1 MYRLQFESEHR
12 LRAENVTLC
21 RERFVQTYKIRVVTN
36 TRKYDRGLHSVRRHE
51 LHWLDMTDRIQF
63 RTAVTVYRCLRKSVP
78 GYLANLCIPLSDR
91 SSRYHLRFTAGR
103 QLVVPPAKLSTYG
116 HQAFTVSGPRIWNS
130 LPDYLKDS
138 ELSIDIFKRYLKT
151 YFPSLLTTRH
161 FSALETP

>member
-1 MYRLQFESEHR
+1 
-12 LRAENVTLC
+12 
-21 RERFVQTYKIRVVTN
+21 
-36 TRKYDRGLHSVRRHE
+36 
-51 LHWLDMTDRIQF
+51 MTDRIQF

-138 ELSIDIFKRYLKT
+138 ELSIDIFKRYLKPIFSLAINYST
-151 YFPSLLTTRH
+151 LSCIRDFVTVCYTNLLLRLRLAPDPNLYFHSILCFFCGENYVLKHVFFR
-161 FSALETP
+161 